1 MFRKNLKP
9 LYLLGLCVLTAPAWS
24 QNAASTRQL
33 VNQGNYWLDQGRED
47 LAADAWRKL
56 LAADPAQPDALLG
69 LGLIDLN
76 QGRRAEAQRRL
87 QQLQSR
93 HPSAAQTARLRA
105 ALAGGGW
112 AAARGGGRRAAA
124 ARPGG
129 WTGSPR
135 PPRAGRAAPRP
146 PAGRAAGG

>member
-9 LYLLGLCVLTAPAWS
+9 LCLLGLCVLTAPAWS
-24 QNAASTRQL
+24 QNAASTQQL

-69 LGLIDLN
+69 LGMIDLN
-76 QGRRAEAQRRL
+76 QGRRADAQRRL
-87 QQLQSR
+87 QQLQAR

-105 ALAGGGW
+105 ALAGGGG
-112 AAARGGGRRAAA
+112 AAGA
-124 ARPGG
+124 
-129 WTGSPR
+129 GSLQEI
-135 PPRAGRAAPRP
+135 GRAHV
-146 PAGRAAGG
+146 